1 MRPLAA
7 VIRIQQ
13 ELQDKEFGNVN
24 LRDIE
29 RVRQLYNWLKANLPD
44 ESKISVPPKIHARYQ
59 NKHLRSFVSAM
70 ILTFIVRKNS
80 K

>member
-1 MRPLAA
+1 MKPLSA

-29 RVRQLYNWLKANLPD
+29 RVRQLYNWLKVNLPD
-44 ESKISVPPKIHARYQ
+44 
-59 NKHLRSFVSAM
+59 
-70 ILTFIVRKNS
+70 
-80 K
+80 